1 MIGRGSQSHEPAAV
15 PLPSTTFAVQPG
27 QRAPIAWLPPAPG
40 RPVTAGGDA
49 AAGCTIPMQPAHVVI
64 GSLCMNGPIVTTST
78 TPEGALIITQDVR
91 KIGL

>member
-1 MIGRGSQSHEPAAV
+1 
-15 PLPSTTFAVQPG
+15 
-27 QRAPIAWLPPAPG
+27 
-40 RPVTAGGDA
+40 
-49 AAGCTIPMQPAHVVI
+49 MQPAHVVI